1 MGSHRA
7 SPDAT
12 EGSRHPAHRLRR
24 GTAVE
29 LGVQGARA
37 AEERLGELGREAEE
51 EGEEGAVRVEEH
63 AVNQPH
69 LVRGRLR
76 VA

>member
-1 MGSHRA
+1 MASHRA

-24 GTAVE
+24 RAAVE
-29 LGVQGARA
+29 LAVEGARA

-51 EGEEGAVRVEEH
+51 EGEEGAVRVEED
-63 AVNQPH
+63 AVDQPH
-69 LVRGRLR
+69 LV
-76 VA
+76 

>member
-1 MGSHRA
+1 MASHRA

-24 GTAVE
+24 SAAVQ
-29 LGVQGARA
+29 LAVQGARA
-37 AEERLGELGREAEE
+37 AEERLGELGCEAEE

-63 AVNQPH
+63 AVDQPH

-76 VA
+76 VG